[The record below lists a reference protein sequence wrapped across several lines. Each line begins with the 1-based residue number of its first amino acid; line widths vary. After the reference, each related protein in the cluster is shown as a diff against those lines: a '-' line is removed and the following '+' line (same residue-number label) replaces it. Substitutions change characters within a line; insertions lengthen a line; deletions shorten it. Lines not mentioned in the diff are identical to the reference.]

1 MSGGREEIAT
11 VSSLVEFDA
20 DNSSDIV
27 AERLLRDGSRLAAC
41 LALFVRHL
49 HGAVREARPTPADWR
64 QAIHFLTEVGHASD
78 ERRQEW
84 ILLSDLL
91 GVTALIEEI
100 NAQRPKGATPNT
112 PRGPFY
118 RAAAPR
124 YPSGACISL
133 DGLGEPL
140 AVSGR
145 VADLDG
151 RPIPGAIVETWQAN
165 AEGQYENQ
173 QPDRQPDFNL
183 RGAFVADADGGFHYR
198 TVKPAG
204 YAVPDDGPVGQ
215 LLHSIGYPL
224 RRPAHLQ
231 FMISAPGF
239 ETLTTQVYDRADPQV
254 PEDAV
259 YGVREE
265 LLGDFREHRE
275 RGGKRS
281 WVLDFTFVLAR
292 SRNGRRGS

>member
-1 MSGGREEIAT
+1 MVQFNE
-11 VSSLVEFDA
+11 

-49 HGAVREARPTPADWR
+49 HGAVRETRPTPADWR
-64 QAIHFLTEVGHASD
+64 QAIRFLTDVGHASD

-124 YPSGACISL
+124 YPAGASISL

-145 VADLDG
+145 VVGPRRAADPGRDG
-151 RPIPGAIVETWQAN
+151 RDLAGQCRGTLREPAARPAAGFQSPGRLRRRR
-165 AEGQYENQ
+165 GRRLPL
-173 QPDRQPDFNL
+173 PDRQAGGL
-183 RGAFVADADGGFHYR
+183 RGAGRRSGRPAPPQHRLSAP
-198 TVKPAG
+198 PAG
-204 YAVPDDGPVGQ
+204 ASPVHDQ
-215 LLHSIGYPL
+215 RPRL
-224 RRPAHLQ
+224 RDAHHPRL
-231 FMISAPGF
+231 
-239 ETLTTQVYDRADPQV
+239 
-254 PEDAV
+254 
-259 YGVREE
+259 
-265 LLGDFREHRE
+265 
-275 RGGKRS
+275 
-281 WVLDFTFVLAR
+281 
-292 SRNGRRGS
+292 

>member
-1 MSGGREEIAT
+1 MI
-11 VSSLVEFDA
+11 EFDEHT
-20 DNSSDIV
+20 SSDIV
-27 AERLLRDGSRLAAC
+27 AERLLRDGSRLAVC

-49 HGAVREARPTPADWR
+49 HGAVREARPTSADWR
-64 QAIHFLTEVGHASD
+64 QAISFLTDVGHASD

-91 GVTALIEEI
+91 GVTALIEAI
-100 NAQRPKGATPNT
+100 NAERPKGATPNT

-124 YPSGACISL
+124 YPAGASISL
-133 DGLGEPL
+133 DGHGEPL

-165 AEGQYENQ
+165 AEGHYENQ

-183 RGAFVADADGGFHYR
+183 RGIFVADDAGGFHYR

-239 ETLTTQVYDRADPQV
+239 DTLTTQVYDRSDPQV
-254 PEDAV
+254 TEDAV
-259 YGVREE
+259 YAVRDE
-265 LLGDFREHRE
+265 LLADFREQPE
-275 RGGKRS
+275 RAGKRS
-281 WVLDFTFVLAR
+281 WALDFTFVLAR
-292 SRNGRRGS
+292 SRNGRRGP

>member
-1 MSGGREEIAT
+1 MVQFNEDTSA
-11 VSSLVEFDA
+11 
-20 DNSSDIV
+20 DIV
-27 AERLLRDGSRLAAC
+27 AARLLRNGSRLAAC

-49 HGAVREARPTPADWR
+49 HGAVRETRPTAADWR
-64 QAIHFLTEVGHASD
+64 QAIRFLTDVGHASD

-118 RAAAPR
+118 RTAAPR
-124 YPSGACISL
+124 YPAGASISL

-140 AVSGR
+140 AVKGH
-145 VADLDG
+145 VTDLDG
-151 RPIPGAIVETWQAN
+151 RPIAGATVETWQAN
-165 AEGQYENQ
+165 AEGHYENQ

-183 RGAFVADADGGFHYR
+183 RGVFVANDDGCFHYR
-198 TVKPAG
+198 TIKPAG

-224 RRPAHLQ
+224 RRPAHLL
-231 FMISAPGF
+231 FTISAPGF
-239 ETLTTQVYDRADPQV
+239 ETLTTHVYDRSDPQV
-254 PEDAV
+254 AEDAV

-265 LLGDFREHRE
+265 LLADFGECQDNQ
-275 RGGKRS
+275 GGRA
-281 WVLDFTFVLAR
+281 WTLDFTFVLAR
-292 SRNGRRGS
+292 SRNGRRVS